1 MGFINSLFNTEET
14 VSASFY
20 AKTES
25 KNADG
30 TRNKGYSGDAS
41 LTVDCLFWQGSAAD
55 SVVSERLRAQISG
68 VLAIDY
74 EDYTA
79 TVNDTDKVVI
89 DGATY
94 FVVNP
99 EDSAFQNVA
108 VYIPVKKDN

>member
-20 AKTES
+20 TKTES
-25 KNADG
+25 KNTDG
-30 TRNKGYSGDAS
+30 TRNESFSDTPA
-41 LTVDCLFWQGSAAD
+41 LTVNCLFWQGSSAD

-89 DGATY
+89 DSVTY
-94 FVVNP
+94 YVVSP